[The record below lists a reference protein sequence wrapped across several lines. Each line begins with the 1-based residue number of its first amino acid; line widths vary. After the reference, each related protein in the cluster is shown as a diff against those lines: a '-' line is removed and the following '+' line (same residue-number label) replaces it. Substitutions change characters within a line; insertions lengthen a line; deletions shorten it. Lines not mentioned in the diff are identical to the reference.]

1 MKKKLQTINY
11 TNGDKY
17 YGEISKDKK
26 HGFGTYTW
34 KDGSVYFG
42 NWENNKKHGKG
53 TFIDASGEELSA
65 VWSKG
70 KFKSQTYRIADESID
85 LNYLQK
91 HLKLKNFI
99 SYLNKNTQK
108 WGNDPAIYYDFLKAC
123 ATERNNEDVLFHEIN
138 ENRKLYG
145 KFEKE
150 FSSGKFLP
158 MISDNFKLIKINFVE
173 DIFDKYEEKREY
185 FVHQVISSKINKM
198 YYVLIYQGYDYT
210 NDGYY
215 SHKKFKDKKKA
226 LEYIKDRKN
235 KIWKK
240 YVADQGKYD

>member
-34 KDGSVYFG
+34 KDGSRYFG

-70 KFKSQTYRIADESID
+70 KFKSQTYRIADENID

-91 HLKLKNFI
+91 NLNLKNFI

-123 ATERNNEDVLFHEIN
+123 SNERNNESN
-138 ENRKLYG
+138 
-145 KFEKE
+145 
-150 FSSGKFLP
+150 
-158 MISDNFKLIKINFVE
+158 
-173 DIFDKYEEKREY
+173 
-185 FVHQVISSKINKM
+185 
-198 YYVLIYQGYDYT
+198 
-210 NDGYY
+210 
-215 SHKKFKDKKKA
+215 
-226 LEYIKDRKN
+226 
-235 KIWKK
+235 
-240 YVADQGKYD
+240 

>member
-1 MKKKLQTINY
+1 MTSSLVKAIQLKLSKLQTINY

-34 KDGSVYFG
+34 KDGSIYFG

-91 HLKLKNFI
+91 HLNLLLQCN
-99 SYLNKNTQK
+99 
-108 WGNDPAIYYDFLKAC
+108 C
-123 ATERNNEDVLFHEIN
+123 
-138 ENRKLYG
+138 
-145 KFEKE
+145 
-150 FSSGKFLP
+150 KFL
-158 MISDNFKLIKINFVE
+158 ITITNLVSFEFHDCNEFVF
-173 DIFDKYEEKREY
+173 FDEAAAGFFFATTACFFFAHALDLPPPAGAAFFFFLGGCPVK
-185 FVHQVISSKINKM
+185 VI
-198 YYVLIYQGYDYT
+198 G
-210 NDGYY
+210 
-215 SHKKFKDKKKA
+215 
-226 LEYIKDRKN
+226 R
-235 KIWKK
+235 
-240 YVADQGKYD
+240 

>member
-1 MKKKLQTINY
+1 MRKKLQTINY

-34 KDGSVYFG
+34 KDGSRYFG

-70 KFKSQTYRIADESID
+70 KFKSQTFRIADENID

-91 HLKLKNFI
+91 HLNLKNFI

-123 ATERNNEDVLFHEIN
+123 ATERNNEDVLFHEII

-215 SHKKFKDKKKA
+215 AHKKFKDKKKA

-240 YVADQGKYD
+240 YVANQGKYD